1 MIAAVA
7 MTGSY
12 ICVKTIMYTCAK
24 TLGLIYYMNQDCD
37 KGDFK
42 EINKVLLM
50 SDIKKRVAKTHKLLT
65 TMDHIHPAVCM
76 CVQDLYETI
85 LNINTLLEQSLS
97 IKQEH
102 GKKYL
107 STWRSLQLPSSELNT
122 QIQLFNIRFDD
133 LVKITTIVHYLN

>member
-1 MIAAVA
+1 MITAIAL
-7 MTGSY
+7 TGSY

-24 TLGLIYYMNQDCD
+24 TLGLIYYMNQDD
-37 KGDFK
+37 HFK
-42 EINKVLLM
+42 EINQLLLI

-65 TMDHIHPAVCM
+65 TMDHVHPAVCM
-76 CVQDLYETI
+76 CVQDLYESI
-85 LNINTLLEQSLS
+85 LGINTLLEQSLS

-107 STWRSLQLPSSELNT
+107 STWRSLQLPSFDLNT

>member
-12 ICVKTIMYTCAK
+12 LCVKTIMYTCAK
-24 TLGLIYYMNQDCD
+24 TLGLIYYMNQDD
-37 KGDFK
+37 HFK
-42 EINKVLLM
+42 EINQILLV

-65 TMDHIHPAVCM
+65 TMDNIHPAVCM

-85 LNINTLLEQSLS
+85 LAINTLLEQSLL

-102 GKKYL
+102 DKKYL
-107 STWRSLQLPSSELNT
+107 STWRGIQLPSSELNT